1 MVQTEIQDTMETI
14 FTKVRVVAVGGG
26 GGSTPYRA
34 GGGSGRVTGEPQLDT
49 RHLAAVFGTI
59 LSYENFRQ
67 MASTSVTEFKQ

>member
-1 MVQTEIQDTMETI
+1 M
-14 FTKVRVVAVGGG
+14 AVGGG